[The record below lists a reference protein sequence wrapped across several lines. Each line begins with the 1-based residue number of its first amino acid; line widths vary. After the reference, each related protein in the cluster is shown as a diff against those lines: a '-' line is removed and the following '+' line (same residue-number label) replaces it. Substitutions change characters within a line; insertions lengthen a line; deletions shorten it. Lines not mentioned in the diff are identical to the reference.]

1 MAIFVNTD
9 EQLTHE
15 EVARKLAVMRLESL
29 ATHVRRLGEQAAD
42 MASRYHA
49 LLSEYG
55 RVVSQLRGPQ
65 PMAEP
70 PVSYKR
76 GPMSDG

>member
-15 EVARKLAVMRLESL
+15 EVARKLATLRLESL
-29 ATHVRRLGEQAAD
+29 ATHVRRLGEQAAE

-49 LLSEYG
+49 LQHEYV
-55 RVVSQLRGPQ
+55 RVVGQLRGPR

-70 PVSYKR
+70 PVSYK
-76 GPMSDG
+76 PSAMSDG